1 MNDIVQLL
9 CVVVSLTGG
18 IHCVS
23 LLRHCRRPAA
33 SPAERVKSLPKS
45 ARWKSVREKVNWY
58 CQVLLATTFIAL
70 AGSLLA
76 GLAYR
81 LLPRLWEEPLVDRQ
95 MRRSVETVS
104 IQGCPG
110 VIVDY
115 DTCRPGRPIVGLD
128 CFRKPISDCH
138 MRILL
143 DHAPKLRY
151 LNLAYTKITDE
162 TVRELG
168 RARELQGISLEGTR
182 IGDLR
187 LGCLAKL
194 THLESLTLDS
204 TNITDKGLRHL
215 AELKSLRKLCLTR
228 TAVTD
233 AGLEWLGRLENLQR
247 LELANTRV
255 TEAGVNRLKQ
265 RLPNLDVKAQ
275 CGKNWRRCDR
285 VE

>member
-1 MNDIVQLL
+1 MNDVVQLL

-45 ARWKSVREKVNWY
+45 ARWKSVREKVNRY

-128 CFRKPISDCH
+128 CFRQPISDCH
-138 MRILL
+138 LRILL
-143 DHAPKLRY
+143 NHAPKLEY
-151 LNLAYTKITDE
+151 LNLAYAKITDE
-162 TVRELG
+162 ALCELS
-168 RARELQGISLEGTR
+168 RSPKLQGISLEGTR

-215 AELKSLRKLCLTR
+215 AELKSLRVLCLTH